1 MNVWLERINK
11 VRKLFFILLLLMTG
25 IVHAQESPANTGND
39 QLGIN
44 LAGIADWSTEHPFVD
59 VFKTARTWI
68 SQREGAEWG
77 EGGDLALAPEG
88 WVASL
93 ETGQFAETLMFTAD
107 APMAEGLDGQY
118 TILYDGEGRI
128 AFRGGNVTIV
138 SEEVGRMVVDVR
150 ATQGAVFLQ
159 IVETN
164 ADNPLRNIRF
174 LMPDSESTYESQPF
188 NPVFLE
194 RIARFSTLRFMD
206 WMGTNNSLI
215 SEWADR
221 PQPTDA
227 TYAWRGVPVEVM
239 VQLAN
244 TVHADA
250 WFNMPHTATD
260 EFVREFATYV
270 RDNLNAD
277 LKVYIE
283 YSNETWN
290 GQFQQAN
297 YVVEQGLS
305 LNLAEGDAFWSG
317 LRYHSHR
324 AVEMFAI
331 WEEVFGGTERLVR
344 VLASQAG
351 NAWTGE
357 QVADFQSAF
366 EQADALA
373 IAPYFSCDDPGNPA
387 SADQIAALTV
397 DELLDRQ
404 MANVQEGGCA
414 HQYMIDNLAV
424 AQQFG
429 LELVAYEGGQHL
441 AGYGGAENNQALTDL
456 FIAANRHPRIGD
468 IYLIYLRAW
477 QNVGGGLFVA
487 FTDAAQPSMFG
498 SWGALEYITQDP
510 ADAPK
515 YQALMTFIDELQA
528 E

>member
-1 MNVWLERINK
+1 M
-11 VRKLFFILLLLMTG
+11 RKLLFVIILLLA
-25 IVHAQESPANTGND
+25 VSVVQAQGDNAGNEM
-39 QLGIN
+39 LGIN
-44 LAGIADWSTEHPFVD
+44 LAGIADWATEHPFVD

-68 SQREGAEWG
+68 SQRDGAEWG
-77 EGGDLALAPEG
+77 QGGELALTPEG
-88 WVASL
+88 WVAAL
-93 ETGQFAETLMFTAD
+93 DEGQYAETLMFSAD
-107 APMAEGLDGQY
+107 VTMAEGLDGQY
-118 TILYDGEGRI
+118 TILYDGEGAL
-128 AFRGGNVTIV
+128 AFRGSNVTVV
-138 SEEVGRMVVDVR
+138 SEEAGRMVVEVR

-164 ADNPLRNIRF
+164 ADNPLRNIHF
-174 LMPDSESTYESQPF
+174 LMPGTEATYETQPF

-194 RIARFSTLRFMD
+194 RISRFTALRFMD
-206 WMGTNNSLI
+206 WMGTNNSPI
-215 SEWADR
+215 SAWADR
-221 PQPTDA
+221 PLPSDA
-227 TYAWRGVPVEVM
+227 TFAWRGVPVETM
-239 VQLAN
+239 VLLAN

-250 WFNMPHTATD
+250 WFNMPHSATD
-260 EFVREFATYV
+260 EYVREFATYV
-270 RDNLNAD
+270 RDHLDAD
-277 LKVYIE
+277 LKAYIE

-317 LRYHSHR
+317 LRYHSQR

-331 WEEVFGGTERLVR
+331 WEEVFGGTARLVR

-357 QVADFQSAF
+357 QVADFQGAA
-366 EQADALA
+366 EHADALT
-373 IAPYFSCDDPGNPA
+373 IAPYFSCDDPGNP
-387 SADQIAALTV
+387 STADQIAALTV
-397 DELLDRQ
+397 DALLDRQ

-414 HQYMIDNLAV
+414 YQYMVDNLSV
-424 AQQFG
+424 AQQYG

-456 FIAANRHPRIGD
+456 FIAANRHPRMTE
-468 IYLIYLRAW
+468 IYLTYLRAW
-477 QNVGGGLFVA
+477 QALGGGVFMA

-498 SWGALEYITQDP
+498 SWGALEYIRQDP

-515 YQALMTFIDELQA
+515 YQALMMFIDALQG